1 MLSLEA
7 ARDQILA
14 RLTPLP
20 VGPVPLRDAHGRF
33 LAEPLIAP
41 LDLPRFDNSAMDGY
55 AVRAV
60 DVASAGQTQPVV
72 LRLVGRSSAGDAA
85 PAPIGPGTCSRV
97 FTGAPLP
104 PGADAVV
111 MQEDTRISAD
121 APDHVAVLDPVKPW
135 ENVRFQGEDVKSGQ
149 PVLPIGESLTAARVG
164 LASALGVGTV
174 AVRARPR
181 IALLATGN
189 ELVEPGQPCSPGQIY
204 ESNRAMLTPL
214 IERAGGIPEILP
226 LVPDS
231 LADTTAALAAAWSR
245 NDAVITSGG
254 VSVGDYDFVK
264 PALEALGGTL
274 ELWKVAV
281 KPGKPFVFGQ
291 WNGKYLFGLPG
302 NPVSALVTF
311 VLLVRP
317 ALWRWQGARQVEPH
331 RYWVTAGEAI
341 QNRGDR
347 RHFVRAQLDEA
358 GNARPAGPQASHL
371 LGSMAAADG
380 LLDLPAGAM
389 FAPGDRISFL
399 PLDA

>member
-14 RLTPLP
+14 RLTLLP
-20 VGPVPLRDAHGRF
+20 IESVPLRDAHGRF
-33 LAEPLIAP
+33 LAEPLTAP
-41 LDLPRFDNSAMDGY
+41 LNLPPFDNSAMDGY
-55 AVRAV
+55 AVRAA
-60 DVASAGQTQPVV
+60 DVAGAGHERPVV
-72 LRLVGRSSAGDAA
+72 LRLVGRSSAGDPA
-85 PAPIGPGTCSRV
+85 PAPIGPGSCSRV

-111 MQEDTRISAD
+111 MQEDTRVSAD
-121 APDHVAVLDPVKPW
+121 APDRVAVVDPVKPW

-149 PVLPIGESLTAARVG
+149 TVLPTGEGLTAARVG
-164 LASALGVGTV
+164 LASAMGIATV
-174 AVRARPR
+174 AVRARPK
-181 IALLATGN
+181 IALLATGT
-189 ELVEPGQPCSPGQIY
+189 ELVEPGQPCAPGQIY

-214 IERAGGIPEILP
+214 IERAGGIPEVLP

-231 LADTTAALAAAWSR
+231 LAQTTAALETAWGR

-291 WNGKYLFGLPG
+291 RNGKYLFGLPG

-317 ALWRWQGARQVEPH
+317 ALLRWQGARHVEPI

-347 RHFVRAQLDEA
+347 QHFIRARLDSA

-380 LLDLPAGAM
+380 LLDLPAGAAI
-389 FAPGDRISFL
+389 APGDRVSFV